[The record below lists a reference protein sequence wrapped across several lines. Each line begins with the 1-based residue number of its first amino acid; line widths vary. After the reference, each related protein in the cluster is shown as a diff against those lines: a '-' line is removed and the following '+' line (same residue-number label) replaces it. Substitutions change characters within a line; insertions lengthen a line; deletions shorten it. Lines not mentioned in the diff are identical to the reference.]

1 MNKDEADQSR
11 YLKLFPLLVRVLAL
25 KRQGSKIIKN
35 EIARQKSGT
44 HMASNTE
51 NRSWEDVTYLVD
63 SIGARGSGTAE
74 EEEAAGYV
82 RSVLDGLNIAYEEQP
97 FRSAASAWRPFA
109 VMLGLAV
116 LATLLAP
123 LFLPASSLLAAFLL
137 ALSMWLTIRESLL
150 QDTILR
156 RLLPQV
162 NSRNVIGRLPSEGE
176 PLERIVLV
184 AHLDTHRTPYFHR
197 SRKRQHWFGFMI
209 FFAETGTVIN
219 ILLYLALSISG
230 EVWLW
235 WASLPFALLHLLM
248 ALVCAAVERTPYSP
262 GANDNAAAVGTALQV
277 ARELRDG
284 PLVNTDLWFLF
295 SGCEEVGAY
304 GMREF
309 LKEYS
314 PAIQGAQF
322 IDLEMVGQGIP
333 GVVIKEGMFRRI
345 DYDPWLIEEACAAA
359 EGTWQ
364 PAFRKEAHA
373 YGESVVTQRA
383 GYPSVTLNT
392 VLAETG
398 KTAVWHRMDDNLDAI
413 SPQTIDNVVSWV
425 LALLR
430 GLDEAAGSAGSHT
443 ISQRLIRD

>member
-1 MNKDEADQSR
+1 
-11 YLKLFPLLVRVLAL
+11 
-25 KRQGSKIIKN
+25 
-35 EIARQKSGT
+35 
-44 HMASNTE
+44 
-51 NRSWEDVTYLVD
+51 
-63 SIGARGSGTAE
+63 IGARGSGTAE

-156 RLLPQV
+156 RLLPPV
-162 NSRNVIGRLPSEGE
+162 NSRNVSGRLPSEGE

-304 GMREF
+304 GVREF

-322 IDLEMVGQGIP
+322 IDLEPGHSRCGDQGRDVPAHRLRSLADRGSMRSGREHLAARVSQGSPRLRRVGRHAA
-333 GVVIKEGMFRRI
+333 RR
-345 DYDPWLIEEACAAA
+345 L
-359 EGTWQ
+359 
-364 PAFRKEAHA
+364 
-373 YGESVVTQRA
+373 
-383 GYPSVTLNT
+383 
-392 VLAETG
+392 
-398 KTAVWHRMDDNLDAI
+398 
-413 SPQTIDNVVSWV
+413 
-425 LALLR
+425 
-430 GLDEAAGSAGSHT
+430 
-443 ISQRLIRD
+443 SQRDAEHGAGGNGKNGRLAPHG

>member
-1 MNKDEADQSR
+1 M
-11 YLKLFPLLVRVLAL
+11 Y
-25 KRQGSKIIKN
+25 IIRD
-35 EIARQKSGT
+35 I
-44 HMASNTE
+44 MVSNTE
-51 NRSWEDVTYLVD
+51 NKSWDDVTYLVD
-63 SIGARGSGTAE
+63 GIGARGSGTS
-74 EEEAAGYV
+74 EEAQAAEYV

-116 LATLLAP
+116 FATLLAP
-123 LFLPASSLLAAFLL
+123 LFSPASSLLAAFLL
-137 ALSMWLTIRESLL
+137 ALSLWLTIRESLL

-162 NSRNVIGRLPSEGE
+162 DSRSVIGRLLPEGDAQQH
-176 PLERIVLV
+176 IVLV

-197 SRKRQHWFGFMI
+197 SRKRQRWFGFMI
-209 FFAETGTVIN
+209 ITAEAGTIIN
-219 ILLYLALSISG
+219 ILLYLALSLSG
-230 EVWLW
+230 QMWLW
-235 WASLPFALLHLLM
+235 YASLPFALLHLLM
-248 ALVCAAVERTPYSP
+248 ALVCAAVERTPFSP

-277 ARELRDG
+277 ARELREQ
-284 PLVNTDLWFLF
+284 PLAHTDLWILF

-314 PAIQGAQF
+314 PALHGAQF

-345 DYDPWLIEEACAAA
+345 NYDPWLIEEACAAA
-359 EGTWQ
+359 ESVWQ

-398 KTAVWHRMDDNLDAI
+398 KTAVWHRMDDDLDAI
-413 SPQTIDNVVSWV
+413 SPQTIENVVSWV

-430 GLDEAAGSAGSHT
+430 GLDETAGARDHTQQANGRSA
-443 ISQRLIRD
+443 INQR

>member
-1 MNKDEADQSR
+1 M
-11 YLKLFPLLVRVLAL
+11 Y
-25 KRQGSKIIKN
+25 IIRD
-35 EIARQKSGT
+35 I
-44 HMASNTE
+44 MVSNTE
-51 NRSWEDVTYLVD
+51 NKSWDDVTYLVD
-63 SIGARGSGTAE
+63 GIGARGSGTAE
-74 EEEAAGYV
+74 EAQAAEYV

-116 LATLLAP
+116 FATLLAP
-123 LFLPASSLLAAFLL
+123 LFSPASSLLAAFLL
-137 ALSMWLTIRESLL
+137 ALSLWLTIRESLL
-150 QDTILR
+150 QDTFLR

-162 NSRNVIGRLPSEGE
+162 DSRNVIGRLPPEGDAQQQ
-176 PLERIVLV
+176 IVLV

-197 SRKRQHWFGFMI
+197 SRKRQHWFGFI
-209 FFAETGTVIN
+209 IITAEAGTIIN
-219 ILLYLALSISG
+219 ILLYLALAGSG
-230 EVWLW
+230 QMWLW
-235 WASLPFALLHLLM
+235 YASLPFALLHLLM
-248 ALVCAAVERTPYSP
+248 ALVCAAVERTPFSP

-277 ARELRDG
+277 ARELREQ
-284 PLVNTDLWFLF
+284 PLAHTDLWILF

-314 PAIQGAQF
+314 PALHGAQF

-345 DYDPWLIEEACAAA
+345 NYDPWLIEEACAAA
-359 EGTWQ
+359 ESVWQ

-398 KTAVWHRMDDNLDAI
+398 KTAVWHRMDDDLDAI
-413 SPQTIDNVVSWV
+413 SPQTIDKVVDWV

-430 GLDEAAGSAGSHT
+430 ELDEAAGSAR
-443 ISQRLIRD
+443 IDAQ

>member
-1 MNKDEADQSR
+1 M
-11 YLKLFPLLVRVLAL
+11 Y
-25 KRQGSKIIKN
+25 IIRD
-35 EIARQKSGT
+35 I
-44 HMASNTE
+44 MVSNTE
-51 NRSWEDVTYLVD
+51 NKSWDDVTYLVD
-63 SIGARGSGTAE
+63 GIGARGSGTAE
-74 EEEAAGYV
+74 EAQAAEYV

-116 LATLLAP
+116 FATLLAP
-123 LFLPASSLLAAFLL
+123 LFSPASSLLAAFLL
-137 ALSMWLTIRESLL
+137 ALSLWLTIRESLL

-162 NSRNVIGRLPSEGE
+162 DSRSVIGRLPPEGE
-176 PLERIVLV
+176 AQQQIVLV

-197 SRKRQHWFGFMI
+197 SRKRQHWFGFI
-209 FFAETGTVIN
+209 IITAEAGTIIN
-219 ILLYLALSISG
+219 ILLYLALAGSG
-230 EVWLW
+230 QMWLW
-235 WASLPFALLHLLM
+235 YASLPFALLHLLM
-248 ALVCAAVERTPYSP
+248 ALVCAAVERTPFSP

-277 ARELRDG
+277 ARELREQ
-284 PLVNTDLWFLF
+284 PLAHTDLWILF

-309 LKEYS
+309 LIEYS
-314 PAIQGAQF
+314 PALHGAQF

-345 DYDPWLIEEACAAA
+345 NYDPWLIEEACAAA
-359 EGTWQ
+359 ESVWQ

-398 KTAVWHRMDDNLDAI
+398 KTAVWHRMDDDLDAI
-413 SPQTIDNVVSWV
+413 SPQTIENVVSWV

-430 GLDEAAGSAGSHT
+430 GLDETAGARDHTQQANGRSA
-443 ISQRLIRD
+443 INQR

>member
-1 MNKDEADQSR
+1 V
-11 YLKLFPLLVRVLAL
+11 Y
-25 KRQGSKIIKN
+25 IIRD
-35 EIARQKSGT
+35 I
-44 HMASNTE
+44 MVSNTE
-51 NRSWEDVTYLVD
+51 NKSWDDVTYLVD
-63 SIGARGSGTAE
+63 GIGARGSGTS
-74 EEEAAGYV
+74 EEAQAAEYV

-116 LATLLAP
+116 FATLLAP
-123 LFLPASSLLAAFLL
+123 LFSPASSLLAAFLL
-137 ALSMWLTIRESLL
+137 ALSLWLTIRESLL

-162 NSRNVIGRLPSEGE
+162 DSRSVIGRLPPEGE
-176 PLERIVLV
+176 AQQQIVLV

-197 SRKRQHWFGFMI
+197 SRKRQHWFGFI
-209 FFAETGTVIN
+209 IITAEAGTIIN
-219 ILLYLALSISG
+219 ILLYLALAGSG
-230 EVWLW
+230 QMWLW
-235 WASLPFALLHLLM
+235 YASLPFALLHLLM
-248 ALVCAAVERTPYSP
+248 ALVCAAVERTPFSP

-277 ARELRDG
+277 ARELREQ
-284 PLVNTDLWFLF
+284 PLAHTDLWILF

-314 PAIQGAQF
+314 PALHGAQF

-345 DYDPWLIEEACAAA
+345 NYDPWLIEEACAAA
-359 EGTWQ
+359 ESVWQ

-398 KTAVWHRMDDNLDAI
+398 KTAVWHRMDDDLDAI
-413 SPQTIDNVVSWV
+413 SPQTIENVVSWV

-430 GLDEAAGSAGSHT
+430 GLDETAGARDHTQQANGRSA
-443 ISQRLIRD
+443 INQR

>member
-1 MNKDEADQSR
+1 M
-11 YLKLFPLLVRVLAL
+11 V
-25 KRQGSKIIKN
+25 
-35 EIARQKSGT
+35 
-44 HMASNTE
+44 SNTE
-51 NRSWEDVTYLVD
+51 NKSWDDVTYLVD
-63 SIGARGSGTAE
+63 GIGARGSGTS
-74 EEEAAGYV
+74 EEAQAAEYV

-116 LATLLAP
+116 FATLLAP
-123 LFLPASSLLAAFLL
+123 LFSPASSLLAAFLL
-137 ALSMWLTIRESLL
+137 ALSLWLTIRESLL

-162 NSRNVIGRLPSEGE
+162 DSRSVIGRLLPEGE
-176 PLERIVLV
+176 AQQQIVLV

-197 SRKRQHWFGFMI
+197 SRKRQHWFGFI
-209 FFAETGTVIN
+209 IITAEAGTIIN
-219 ILLYLALSISG
+219 ILLYLALAGSG
-230 EVWLW
+230 QMWLW
-235 WASLPFALLHLLM
+235 YASLPFALLHLLM
-248 ALVCAAVERTPYSP
+248 ALVCAAVERTPFSP

-277 ARELRDG
+277 ARELREQ
-284 PLVNTDLWFLF
+284 PLAHTDLWILF

-309 LKEYS
+309 LIEYS
-314 PAIQGAQF
+314 PALHGAQF

-345 DYDPWLIEEACAAA
+345 NYDPWLIEEACAAA
-359 EGTWQ
+359 ESVWQ

-398 KTAVWHRMDDNLDAI
+398 KTAVWHRMDDDLDAI
-413 SPQTIDNVVSWV
+413 SPQTIENVVSWV

-430 GLDEAAGSAGSHT
+430 GLDETAGARDHTQQANGRSA
-443 ISQRLIRD
+443 INQR

>member
-1 MNKDEADQSR
+1 M
-11 YLKLFPLLVRVLAL
+11 Y
-25 KRQGSKIIKN
+25 IIRD
-35 EIARQKSGT
+35 I
-44 HMASNTE
+44 MVSNTE
-51 NRSWEDVTYLVD
+51 NKSWDDVTYLVD
-63 SIGARGSGTAE
+63 GIGARGSGTS
-74 EEEAAGYV
+74 EEAQAAEYV

-116 LATLLAP
+116 FATLLAP
-123 LFLPASSLLAAFLL
+123 LFSPASSLLAAFLL
-137 ALSMWLTIRESLL
+137 ALSLWLTIRESLL
-150 QDTILR
+150 QDTFLR

-162 NSRNVIGRLPSEGE
+162 DSRNVIGRLPPEGDAQQQ
-176 PLERIVLV
+176 IVLV

-197 SRKRQHWFGFMI
+197 SRKRQHWFGFI
-209 FFAETGTVIN
+209 IITAEAGTIIN
-219 ILLYLALSISG
+219 ILLYLALAGSG
-230 EVWLW
+230 QMWLW
-235 WASLPFALLHLLM
+235 YASLPFALLHLLM
-248 ALVCAAVERTPYSP
+248 ALVCAAVERTPFSP

-277 ARELRDG
+277 ARELREQ
-284 PLVNTDLWFLF
+284 PLAHTDLWILF

-309 LKEYS
+309 LIEYS
-314 PAIQGAQF
+314 PALHGAQF

-345 DYDPWLIEEACAAA
+345 NYDPWLIEEACAAA
-359 EGTWQ
+359 ESVWQ

-398 KTAVWHRMDDNLDAI
+398 KTAVWHRMDDDLDAI
-413 SPQTIDNVVSWV
+413 SPQTIENVVSWV

-430 GLDEAAGSAGSHT
+430 GLDETAGARDHTQQANGRSA
-443 ISQRLIRD
+443 INQR